1 MASTGY
7 PLAITK
13 ICPPVQRAAKKP
25 EMKKPVRYRLA
36 TELSFV
42 GSLKYL
48 FLASIRARTL
58 KNPVF
63 ILMFGMQRITKAIM
77 RKYINDMKIAVL
89 IIVVSRLSCISISLV
104 SLAVFN
110 KSLRPIMY
118 LNWGRLIFYINCV
131 FKKTLK
137 LIERMISENKM
148 FAIKN

>member
-1 MASTGY
+1 
-7 PLAITK
+7 
-13 ICPPVQRAAKKP
+13 
-25 EMKKPVRYRLA
+25 
-36 TELSFV
+36 
-42 GSLKYL
+42 
-48 FLASIRARTL
+48 
-58 KNPVF
+58 
-63 ILMFGMQRITKAIM
+63 M

-110 KSLRPIMY
+110 KSLRPIIY